1 MEDFPMMKK
10 HTRVLA
16 LGLTCTALLSLATP
30 AMAARQNTSTTPISA
45 SGTTSVTIPSD
56 GTLSFSQIGE
66 RVKAN
71 NLTLKA
77 AQESLKQAKAMD
89 WDDAIDEMEDAI
101 DNLNIQISQLLT
113 GSKAQLE
120 KAQADLAT
128 SLNGISV
135 TDGNLTGLK
144 EVIQNT
150 VTLSTLSSLSQYS
163 QMQAA
168 SLKASKESLED
179 QLDDLKEQKQD
190 YQKTLKDTERQ
201 IDYAADQTISGAESL
216 YLTILSTQL
225 QLDGLKNNTLASTQ
239 RSLQEIELRY
249 QLGQVSKLTL
259 TQVQNGYESLASS
272 ITSLEN
278 TVSTLYSSLQSLMGD
293 VPTGKLR
300 LLDTPSVTA
309 NELSYLNYASDLS
322 KAKEKSYTL
331 YTADRAVEDAE
342 DAMNDARRDEGKNSY
357 QYKMAEYAY
366 QSSLYKKDAAVANFE
381 ASFLNLYK
389 AIAPAQTALAAKQS
403 VLAYEQQMYAVAEK
417 KYQLGN
423 LSANALQDA
432 KDTLDSAQR
441 DVEAA
446 QLDLFTAYHS
456 YDQAVKLGLIS
467 SSNG

>member
-1 MEDFPMMKK
+1 MMKQ
-10 HTRVLA
+10 HTRILA
-16 LGLTCTALLSLATP
+16 LGLTFTALLSLATP

-101 DNLNIQISQLLT
+101 DNLDIQISQLLN
-113 GSKAQLE
+113 GSSAQLE
-120 KAQADLAT
+120 QAKKDLDSSLSSVIT
-128 SLNGISV
+128 SKDDLS
-135 TDGNLTGLK
+135 GLGS
-144 EVIQNT
+144 VIQNT
-150 VTLSTLSSLSQYS
+150 ITVSTLTTLSQYGK
-163 QMQAA
+163 MQAE
-168 SLKASKESLED
+168 SLKSTKESLED

-239 RSLQEIELRY
+239 RSLKEIELRY

-293 VPTGKLR
+293 VPTGKLQ

-331 YTADRAVEDAE
+331 YTADRAVEGAE

-366 QSSLYKKDAAVANFE
+366 QSSIYKKDAAVASFE

-403 VLAYEQQMYAVAEK
+403 ALAYEQQMYAVAEK

-456 YDQAVKLGLIS
+456 YNQAVKLGLVS

>member
-1 MEDFPMMKK
+1 MMKK

-56 GTLSFSQIGE
+56 GTLAFSQIGE

-71 NLTLKA
+71 NLTIKTLNETLK
-77 AQESLKQAKAMD
+77 SMKAMD
-89 WDDAIDEMEDAI
+89 FNDQIKEIEDNIDDIDFAI
-101 DNLNIQISQLLT
+101 DNLKPNILGQLAGAQQNLNNSLGQI
-113 GSKAQLE
+113 KIVDE
-120 KAQADLAT
+120 KI
-128 SLNGISV
+128 SGLNELVTNIIKVSSIS
-135 TDGNLTGLK
+135 TA
-144 EVIQNT
+144 
-150 VTLSTLSSLSQYS
+150 
-163 QMQAA
+163 AA
-168 SLKASKESLED
+168 SIDDTITNLKKQKESLED
-179 QLDDLKEQKQD
+179 ALDDIKEKRED
-190 YQKTLKDTERQ
+190 YKKTIADMERQ
-201 IDYAADQTISGAESL
+201 ISCVEDQVTASAQTIYIA
-216 YLTILSTQL
+216 ILSTQL
-225 QLDGLKNNTLASTQ
+225 QLDALKENTLPSTQ
-239 RSLQEIELRY
+239 RSMKELELRY
-249 QLGQVSKLTL
+249 HLGQVSKLAV
-259 TQVQNGYESLASS
+259 TQMQNVYQSIESS

-278 TVSTLYSSLQSLMGD
+278 SITSLYSTLQSVMGD
-293 VPTGKLR
+293 TPTGKLY
-300 LLDTPSVTA
+300 LLDTPSVSA
-309 NELSYLNYASDLS
+309 NDLSYINYAADLT
-322 KAKEKSYTL
+322 KAKEKSYDL
-331 YTADRAVEDAE
+331 YTAARAVEDAE

-357 QYKMAEYAY
+357 QYKMAEYDY
-366 QSSLYKKDAAVANFE
+366 QSKLYQNDSAVANFE
-381 ASFLNLYK
+381 LSFLNLYR

-403 VLAYEQQMYAVAEK
+403 ALAYEQQMYAVAEK

>member
-1 MEDFPMMKK
+1 MMKK

-56 GTLSFSQIGE
+56 GTLAFSQIGE

-77 AQESLKQAKAMD
+77 AEESLKQAKAMD

-101 DNLNIQISQLLT
+101 DDLDFQISQLLN
-113 GSKAQLE
+113 GSSNQLE
-120 KAQADLAT
+120 IANAALTA
-128 SLNGISV
+128 SLNDVSIS
-135 TDGNLTGLK
+135 GNK
-144 EVIQNT
+144 IQNLDK
-150 VTLSTLSSLSQYS
+150 VIESSINVSMLKTLAQYS
-163 QMQAA
+163 RIQAE
-168 SLKASKESLED
+168 SLKSTKESLED

-239 RSLQEIELRY
+239 RSLKEIELRY

-309 NELSYLNYASDLS
+309 DELSYLNYASDLS
-322 KAKEKSYTL
+322 KAKENSYSL

-366 QSSLYKKDAAVANFE
+366 QSSLYKKDAAVASFE

-403 VLAYEQQMYAVAEK
+403 ALAYEQQMYAVAEK

-456 YDQAVKLGLIS
+456 YDQAVKLGLVS

>member
-1 MEDFPMMKK
+1 MMKQ
-10 HTRVLA
+10 HTRILA

-77 AQESLKQAKAMD
+77 AQESLKQAQAMD
-89 WDDAIDEMEDAI
+89 WNDAIDEMEDAI
-101 DNLNIQISQLLT
+101 DDLDFQISQLLN
-113 GSKAQLE
+113 GSTEQLK
-120 KAQADLAT
+120 KAQADLTT
-128 SLNGISV
+128 SLSEISV
-135 TDGNLTGLK
+135 VDNKLTGLEK
-144 EVIQNT
+144 VIKNT
-150 VTLSTLSSLSQYS
+150 VALSTLSSFSQYS

-179 QLDDLKEQKQD
+179 QLDDLKEQKED
-190 YQKTLKDTERQ
+190 YQKTLADTERQ

-239 RSLQEIELRY
+239 RSLKEIELRY

-309 NELSYLNYASDLS
+309 DELSYLNYASDLS
-322 KAKEKSYTL
+322 KAKENSYSL

-366 QSSLYKKDAAVANFE
+366 QSSIYKKDAAVASFE

-403 VLAYEQQMYAVAEK
+403 ALAYEQQMYAVAEK

-456 YDQAVKLGLIS
+456 YDQAVKLGLVS

>member
-1 MEDFPMMKK
+1 MMKK

-77 AQESLKQAKAMD
+77 AQESLKQAQAMD
-89 WDDAIDEMEDAI
+89 WNDAIDEMEDAI
-101 DNLNIQISQLLT
+101 DDLDFQISQLLN
-113 GSKAQLE
+113 GSTEQLK
-120 KAQADLAT
+120 KAQADLTT
-128 SLNGISV
+128 SLSEISV
-135 TDGNLTGLK
+135 VDNKLTGLEK
-144 EVIQNT
+144 VIKNT
-150 VTLSTLSSLSQYS
+150 VALSTLSSFSQYS

-179 QLDDLKEQKQD
+179 QLDDLKEQKED
-190 YQKTLKDTERQ
+190 YQKTLADTERQ

-239 RSLQEIELRY
+239 RSLKEIELRY

-309 NELSYLNYASDLS
+309 NELSYLNYAADLA

-366 QSSLYKKDAAVANFE
+366 QSSLYKKDAAVASFE

-389 AIAPAQTALAAKQS
+389 AIAPAQSALAAKQS
-403 VLAYEQQMYAVAEK
+403 ALAYEQQMYAVAEK

-456 YDQAVKLGLIS
+456 YDQAVKLGLVS

>member
-1 MEDFPMMKK
+1 MMKK

-16 LGLTCTALLSLATP
+16 LGLTFTALLSLATP

-56 GTLSFSQIGE
+56 GTLAFSQIGE

-77 AQESLKQAKAMD
+77 AEESLKQAKAMD

-101 DNLNIQISQLLT
+101 DNLDIQISQLIN
-113 GSKAQLE
+113 GSSYQLE
-120 KAQADLAT
+120 AANKALT
-128 SLNGISV
+128 ESLGKVSVSEGTIS
-135 TDGNLTGLK
+135 NLPD
-144 EVIQNT
+144 VIKNT
-150 VTLSTLSSLSQYS
+150 ITVSTLQTLSEYGKI
-163 QMQAA
+163 QAE

-239 RSLQEIELRY
+239 RSLKEIELRY

-293 VPTGKLR
+293 VPTGKLQ
-300 LLDTPSVTA
+300 LLDTPSVA
-309 NELSYLNYASDLS
+309 ADELSYLNYASDLS

-366 QSSLYKKDAAVANFE
+366 QSSIYKKDAAVASFE

-389 AIAPAQTALAAKQS
+389 AIAPAQSALAAKQS
-403 VLAYEQQMYAVAEK
+403 ALAYEQQMYAVAEK

-456 YDQAVKLGLIS
+456 YDQAVKLGLVS

>member
-1 MEDFPMMKK
+1 MMKK

-101 DNLNIQISQLLT
+101 DNLDIQISQLLN
-113 GSKAQLE
+113 GSTEQLK
-120 KAQADLAT
+120 KAQADLTT
-128 SLNGISV
+128 SLNEISV
-135 TDGNLTGLK
+135 VDNKLTGLEELIK
-144 EVIQNT
+144 NT
-150 VTLSTLSSLSQYS
+150 VALSTLSSFSQYS

-179 QLDDLKEQKQD
+179 QLDDLKEQKAD
-190 YQKTLKDTERQ
+190 YQKTLADTERQ

-239 RSLQEIELRY
+239 RSLKEIELRY

-293 VPTGKLR
+293 VPTGKLQ

-322 KAKEKSYTL
+322 KAKENSYSL

-366 QSSLYKKDAAVANFE
+366 QSSIYKKDAAVASFE

-403 VLAYEQQMYAVAEK
+403 ALAYEQQMYAVAEK

>member
-1 MEDFPMMKK
+1 MMKK
-10 HTRVLA
+10 HTRILA

-30 AMAARQNTSTTPISA
+30 AMAARQNSSTTPISA

-56 GTLSFSQIGE
+56 GTLAFSQIGE

-77 AQESLKQAKAMD
+77 AEESLKQAKAMD

-101 DNLNIQISQLLT
+101 DNLDIQISQLLN
-113 GSKAQLE
+113 GSTNQ
-120 KAQADLAT
+120 LAT
-128 SLNGISV
+128 ANAALTASLDKVSV
-135 TDGNLTGLK
+135 SGEKIENLGDVINSAINVSMLK
-144 EVIQNT
+144 
-150 VTLSTLSSLSQYS
+150 TLAQYG
-163 QMQAA
+163 QMQAE
-168 SLKASKESLED
+168 SLKSTKESLED

-239 RSLQEIELRY
+239 RSLKEIELRY

-293 VPTGKLR
+293 VPTGKLQ

-366 QSSLYKKDAAVANFE
+366 QSSIYKKDAAVANFE

-403 VLAYEQQMYAVAEK
+403 ALAYEQQMYAVAEK

>member
-1 MEDFPMMKK
+1 MMKQ

-101 DNLNIQISQLLT
+101 DNLDIQISQLLN
-113 GSKAQLE
+113 GSTNQ
-120 KAQADLAT
+120 LAT
-128 SLNGISV
+128 ANAALTASLDKVSV
-135 TDGNLTGLK
+135 SGEKIENLGDVINSAINVSMLK
-144 EVIQNT
+144 
-150 VTLSTLSSLSQYS
+150 TLAQYG
-163 QMQAA
+163 QMQAE
-168 SLKASKESLED
+168 SLKSTKESLED

-239 RSLQEIELRY
+239 RSLKEIELRY

-259 TQVQNGYESLASS
+259 TQVQNGYESLESS

-309 NELSYLNYASDLS
+309 DELSYLNYASDLS
-322 KAKEKSYTL
+322 KAKENSYTL

-366 QSSLYKKDAAVANFE
+366 QSSLYKKDAAVASFE

-389 AIAPAQTALAAKQS
+389 AIAPAQSALAAKQS
-403 VLAYEQQMYAVAEK
+403 ALAYEQQMYAVAEK

-456 YDQAVKLGLIS
+456 YDQAVKLGLLS

>member
-1 MEDFPMMKK
+1 MMKK

-56 GTLSFSQIGE
+56 GTLAFSQIGE

-77 AQESLKQAKAMD
+77 AEESLKQAKAMD

-101 DNLNIQISQLLT
+101 DNLDIQISQLLN
-113 GSKAQLE
+113 GSTNQ
-120 KAQADLAT
+120 LAT
-128 SLNGISV
+128 ANAALTASLDKVSV
-135 TDGNLTGLK
+135 SGEKIENLGDVINSAINVSMLK
-144 EVIQNT
+144 
-150 VTLSTLSSLSQYS
+150 TLAQYG
-163 QMQAA
+163 QMQAE
-168 SLKASKESLED
+168 SLKSTKESLED

-239 RSLQEIELRY
+239 RSLKEIELRY

-259 TQVQNGYESLASS
+259 TQVQNGYESLESS

-309 NELSYLNYASDLS
+309 NELSYLNYAPDLS
-322 KAKEKSYTL
+322 KAKENSYTL

-366 QSSLYKKDAAVANFE
+366 QSSIYKKDAAVANFE

-403 VLAYEQQMYAVAEK
+403 ALAYEQQMYAVAEK

-456 YDQAVKLGLIS
+456 YNQAVKLGLVS

>member
-1 MEDFPMMKK
+1 MMKQ

-77 AQESLKQAKAMD
+77 AQESLKQAQAMD
-89 WDDAIDEMEDAI
+89 WNDAIDEMEDAI
-101 DNLNIQISQLLT
+101 DDLDFQISQLLN
-113 GSKAQLE
+113 GSTEQLK
-120 KAQADLAT
+120 KAQADLTT
-128 SLNGISV
+128 SLSEISV
-135 TDGNLTGLK
+135 VDNKLTGLEK
-144 EVIQNT
+144 VIKNT
-150 VTLSTLSSLSQYS
+150 VALSTLSSFSQYS

-179 QLDDLKEQKQD
+179 QLDDLKEQKED
-190 YQKTLKDTERQ
+190 YQKTLADTERQ

-239 RSLQEIELRY
+239 RSLKEIELRY
-249 QLGQVSKLTL
+249 QLGQVSKLTM

-309 NELSYLNYASDLS
+309 DELSYLNYTSDLS
-322 KAKEKSYTL
+322 KAKENSYSL

-366 QSSLYKKDAAVANFE
+366 QSSIYKKDAAVASFE
-381 ASFLNLYK
+381 TSFLNLYK
-389 AIAPAQTALAAKQS
+389 AIAPAQSALAAKQS
-403 VLAYEQQMYAVAEK
+403 ALAYEQQMYTVAEK

-456 YDQAVKLGLIS
+456 YDQAVKLGLVS

>member
-1 MEDFPMMKK
+1 MMKK
-10 HTRVLA
+10 NTRVLA
-16 LGLTCTALLSLATP
+16 LGLTCTALLSLASP
-30 AMAARQNTSTTPISA
+30 AMAARQNNSTTPISA

-77 AQESLKQAKAMD
+77 AEESLKQAKAMD

-101 DNLNIQISQLLT
+101 DNLDIQISQLLN
-113 GSKAQLE
+113 GSSNQ
-120 KAQADLAT
+120 LAT
-128 SLNGISV
+128 ANAALTASLDKVCVSGEKIEHLGDAINSAINVSM
-135 TDGNLTGLK
+135 LK
-144 EVIQNT
+144 
-150 VTLSTLSSLSQYS
+150 TLAQYG
-163 QMQAA
+163 QMQAE
-168 SLKASKESLED
+168 SLKSSKESLED

-190 YQKTLKDTERQ
+190 YQKTLADTEKQ
-201 IDYAADQTISGAESL
+201 IEYAADQTISGAESL

-239 RSLQEIELRY
+239 RSLKEIELRY
-249 QLGQVSKLTL
+249 QLGQVSRLTL
-259 TQVQNGYESLASS
+259 TQVQNGYESLESS

-309 NELSYLNYASDLS
+309 NELSYLNYSSDLS
-322 KAKEKSYTL
+322 KAKENSYTL
-331 YTADRAVEDAE
+331 YAADRAVEDAE

-366 QSSLYKKDAAVANFE
+366 QSSIYKKDAAVASFE

-403 VLAYEQQMYAVAEK
+403 ALAYEQQMYAVAER

-456 YDQAVKLGLIS
+456 YDQAVKLGLVS

>member
-1 MEDFPMMKK
+1 MMKR
-10 HTRVLA
+10 HIRVLA

-30 AMAARQNTSTTPISA
+30 AMAARQSTSTTPISA

-56 GTLSFSQIGE
+56 GTLAFSQIGE

-101 DNLNIQISQLLT
+101 DNLDIQISQLIN
-113 GSKAQLE
+113 GSSYQLE
-120 KAQADLAT
+120 AANKALT
-128 SLNGISV
+128 ESRGKVSVSEGTIS
-135 TDGNLTGLK
+135 NLPD
-144 EVIQNT
+144 VIKNT
-150 VTLSTLSSLSQYS
+150 ITVSTLQTLSEYGKI
-163 QMQAA
+163 QAE
-168 SLKASKESLED
+168 SLKSTKESLED

-239 RSLQEIELRY
+239 RSLKEIELRY

-366 QSSLYKKDAAVANFE
+366 QSSLYKKDAAVASFE

-403 VLAYEQQMYAVAEK
+403 ALAYEQQMYAVAEK

-456 YDQAVKLGLIS
+456 YDQAVKLGLVS

>member
-1 MEDFPMMKK
+1 MMKK

-56 GTLSFSQIGE
+56 GTLAFSQIGE

-77 AQESLKQAKAMD
+77 AEESLKQAKAMD

-101 DNLNIQISQLLT
+101 DNLDIQISQLLN
-113 GSKAQLE
+113 GSTNQ
-120 KAQADLAT
+120 LAT
-128 SLNGISV
+128 ANAALTASLDKVSV
-135 TDGNLTGLK
+135 SGKKIENLGDVINSAINVSMLK
-144 EVIQNT
+144 
-150 VTLSTLSSLSQYS
+150 TLAQYG
-163 QMQAA
+163 QMQAE
-168 SLKASKESLED
+168 SLKSTKESLED

-239 RSLQEIELRY
+239 RSLKEIELRY
-249 QLGQVSKLTL
+249 QLGQVSRLTL
-259 TQVQNGYESLASS
+259 TQVQNGYESLESS

-309 NELSYLNYASDLS
+309 DELSYLNYASDLS
-322 KAKEKSYTL
+322 KAKENSYSL

-366 QSSLYKKDAAVANFE
+366 QSSIYKKDAAVANFE

-403 VLAYEQQMYAVAEK
+403 ALAYEQQMYAVAEK

-456 YDQAVKLGLIS
+456 YDQAVKLGLVS

>member
-1 MEDFPMMKK
+1 MMKK

-30 AMAARQNTSTTPISA
+30 AMAARQNSSTTPISA

-56 GTLSFSQIGE
+56 GTLAFSQIGE

-71 NLTLKA
+71 NLTLKS

-89 WDDAIDEMEDAI
+89 WNDAIDEMEDAI
-101 DNLNIQISQLLT
+101 DNLDIQISQLLT
-113 GSKAQLE
+113 GSSSQLAEANKAL
-120 KAQADLAT
+120 QASLASVSVSKEGFVDLGDVIKNTIAVST
-128 SLNGISV
+128 
-135 TDGNLTGLK
+135 LT
-144 EVIQNT
+144 
-150 VTLSTLSSLSQYS
+150 TLSEYGKIQVE
-163 QMQAA
+163 
-168 SLKASKESLED
+168 SLKSTKESLED
-179 QLDDLKEQKQD
+179 QLDDLKEQKED
-190 YQKTLKDTERQ
+190 YQKTLADTERQ

-239 RSLQEIELRY
+239 RSLKEIELRY

-259 TQVQNGYESLASS
+259 TQVQNGYESLESS

-322 KAKEKSYTL
+322 KAKENSYSL

-366 QSSLYKKDAAVANFE
+366 QSSLYKKDAAVASFE

-403 VLAYEQQMYAVAEK
+403 ALAYEQQMYAVAEK

>member
-1 MEDFPMMKK
+1 MMKQ

-30 AMAARQNTSTTPISA
+30 AMAARQNSSTTPISA

-77 AQESLKQAKAMD
+77 AQESLKQAQAMD
-89 WDDAIDEMEDAI
+89 WNDAIDEMEDAI
-101 DNLNIQISQLLT
+101 DNLDIQISQLLT
-113 GSKAQLE
+113 GSSSQLAEANKAL
-120 KAQADLAT
+120 QASLASVSVSKEGFVDLGDVIKNTIAVST
-128 SLNGISV
+128 
-135 TDGNLTGLK
+135 LT
-144 EVIQNT
+144 
-150 VTLSTLSSLSQYS
+150 TLSEYGKIQVE
-163 QMQAA
+163 
-168 SLKASKESLED
+168 SLKSTKESLED
-179 QLDDLKEQKQD
+179 QLDDLKEQKED
-190 YQKTLKDTERQ
+190 YQKTLADTERQ

-239 RSLQEIELRY
+239 RSLKEIELRY

-259 TQVQNGYESLASS
+259 TQVQNGYESLESS

-322 KAKEKSYTL
+322 KAKENSYSL

-366 QSSLYKKDAAVANFE
+366 QSSLYKKDAAVASFE

-403 VLAYEQQMYAVAEK
+403 ALAYEQQMYAVAEK

>member
-1 MEDFPMMKK
+1 MMKK

-77 AQESLKQAKAMD
+77 AEESLKQAKAMD

-101 DNLNIQISQLLT
+101 DNLDIQISQLLN
-113 GSKAQLE
+113 GSSAQLE
-120 KAQADLAT
+120 QAKKDLDSSLSSVIT
-128 SLNGISV
+128 SKDDLS
-135 TDGNLTGLK
+135 GLGS
-144 EVIQNT
+144 VIQNT
-150 VTLSTLSSLSQYS
+150 ITVSTLTTLSQYGK
-163 QMQAA
+163 MQAE
-168 SLKASKESLED
+168 SLKSTKESLED

-190 YQKTLKDTERQ
+190 YQKTLNDTERQ
-201 IDYAADQTISGAESL
+201 IGYAADQTISGAESL

-239 RSLQEIELRY
+239 RSLKEIELRY

-309 NELSYLNYASDLS
+309 NELSYLNYASDLA

-331 YTADRAVEDAE
+331 YTADRDVEDAE

-366 QSSLYKKDAAVANFE
+366 QSSIYKKDAAVANFE

-403 VLAYEQQMYAVAEK
+403 ALAYEQQMYAVAEK

-456 YDQAVKLGLIS
+456 YDQAVKLGLVS

>member
-1 MEDFPMMKK
+1 MMKK

-16 LGLTCTALLSLATP
+16 LSLTCTALLSLATP

-101 DNLNIQISQLLT
+101 DNLDIQISQLLN
-113 GSKAQLE
+113 GSTNQ
-120 KAQADLAT
+120 LAT
-128 SLNGISV
+128 ANAALTASLDKVSV
-135 TDGNLTGLK
+135 SGEKIENLGDVINSAINVSMLK
-144 EVIQNT
+144 
-150 VTLSTLSSLSQYS
+150 TLAQYG
-163 QMQAA
+163 QMQAE
-168 SLKASKESLED
+168 SLKSTKESLED

-201 IDYAADQTISGAESL
+201 IGYAADQTISGAESL

-239 RSLQEIELRY
+239 RSWKEIELRY

-259 TQVQNGYESLASS
+259 TQVQNGYESLESS

-309 NELSYLNYASDLS
+309 DELSYLNYASDLS
-322 KAKEKSYTL
+322 KAKENSYSL

-366 QSSLYKKDAAVANFE
+366 QSSIYKKDAAVASFE

-403 VLAYEQQMYAVAEK
+403 ALAYEQQMYAVAEK

-456 YDQAVKLGLIS
+456 YNQAVKLGLVS

>member
-1 MEDFPMMKK
+1 MMKK

-77 AQESLKQAKAMD
+77 AEESLKQAKAMD

-101 DNLNIQISQLLT
+101 DNLDIQISQLLN
-113 GSKAQLE
+113 GSTEQLK
-120 KAQADLAT
+120 KAQADLTT
-128 SLNGISV
+128 SLNRISV
-135 TDGNLTGLK
+135 VDNKLTGLEELIK
-144 EVIQNT
+144 NT
-150 VTLSTLSSLSQYS
+150 VALSTLSSFSQYS

-179 QLDDLKEQKQD
+179 QLDDLKEQKAD
-190 YQKTLKDTERQ
+190 YQKTLADTERQ

-239 RSLQEIELRY
+239 RSLKEIELRY
-249 QLGQVSKLTL
+249 QLGQVSRLTL
-259 TQVQNGYESLASS
+259 TQVQNGYESLESS

-309 NELSYLNYASDLS
+309 DELSYLNYASDLS

-366 QSSLYKKDAAVANFE
+366 QSSIYKKDAAVASFE

-403 VLAYEQQMYAVAEK
+403 ALAYEQQMYAVAEK

-456 YDQAVKLGLIS
+456 YDQAVKLGLLS

>member
-1 MEDFPMMKK
+1 MMKK

-56 GTLSFSQIGE
+56 GTLAFSQIGE

-101 DNLNIQISQLLT
+101 DDLDFQISQLLN
-113 GSKAQLE
+113 GSSAELEAAQKQL
-120 KAQADLAT
+120 QT
-128 SLNGISV
+128 SLANVSISE
-135 TDGNLTGLK
+135 DKISGLDR
-144 EVIQNT
+144 VIANT
-150 VTLSTLSSLSQYS
+150 VALSTLSTLSQYGK
-163 QMQAA
+163 MQAE
-168 SLKASKESLED
+168 SLKSTKESLED

-239 RSLQEIELRY
+239 RSLKEIELRY

-259 TQVQNGYESLASS
+259 TQVQNGYESLESS

-293 VPTGKLR
+293 VPTGKLQ

-309 NELSYLNYASDLS
+309 NELSYLNYASDLA

-366 QSSLYKKDAAVANFE
+366 QSSLYKKDAAVASFE

-403 VLAYEQQMYAVAEK
+403 ALAYEQQMYAVAEK

-441 DVEAA
+441 DVDAA

-456 YDQAVKLGLIS
+456 YDQAVKLGLVS

>member
-1 MEDFPMMKK
+1 MMKQ
-10 HTRVLA
+10 HTRILA

-56 GTLSFSQIGE
+56 GTLAFSQIGE

-77 AQESLKQAKAMD
+77 AEESLKQAKAMD

-101 DNLNIQISQLLT
+101 DNLDIQISQLLN
-113 GSKAQLE
+113 GSSAQLE
-120 KAQADLAT
+120 QAKKDLDSSLSSVIT
-128 SLNGISV
+128 SK
-135 TDGNLTGLK
+135 DNLSGLGS
-144 EVIQNT
+144 VIQNT
-150 VTLSTLSSLSQYS
+150 ITVSTLTTLSQYGK
-163 QMQAA
+163 MQAE
-168 SLKASKESLED
+168 SLKSTKESLED

-201 IDYAADQTISGAESL
+201 IGYAADQTISGAESL

-239 RSLQEIELRY
+239 RSLKEIELRY

-259 TQVQNGYESLASS
+259 TQVQNGYESLESS

-322 KAKEKSYTL
+322 KAKENSYSL

-342 DAMNDARRDEGKNSY
+342 DTMNDARRDEGKNSY

-366 QSSLYKKDAAVANFE
+366 QSSIYKKDAAVASFE

-403 VLAYEQQMYAVAEK
+403 ALAYEQQMYAVAEK

-456 YDQAVKLGLIS
+456 YDQAVKLGLVS

>member
-1 MEDFPMMKK
+1 MMKK

-56 GTLSFSQIGE
+56 GTLAFSQIGE

-101 DNLNIQISQLLT
+101 DNLDIQISQLLN
-113 GSKAQLE
+113 GSTNQ
-120 KAQADLAT
+120 LAT
-128 SLNGISV
+128 ANAALTASLDKVSV
-135 TDGNLTGLK
+135 SGEKIENLGDVINSAINVSMLK
-144 EVIQNT
+144 
-150 VTLSTLSSLSQYS
+150 TLAQYG
-163 QMQAA
+163 QMQAE
-168 SLKASKESLED
+168 SLKSTKESLED

-239 RSLQEIELRY
+239 RSLKEIELRY

-259 TQVQNGYESLASS
+259 TQVQNGYESLESS

-293 VPTGKLR
+293 VPTGKLQ

-322 KAKEKSYTL
+322 KAKENSYTL

-366 QSSLYKKDAAVANFE
+366 QSSIYKKDAAVASFE

-403 VLAYEQQMYAVAEK
+403 ALAYEQQMYAVAEK

-456 YDQAVKLGLIS
+456 YDQAVKLGLVS

>member
-1 MEDFPMMKK
+1 MMKK

-56 GTLSFSQIGE
+56 GTLAFSQIGE

-77 AQESLKQAKAMD
+77 AEESLKQAKAMD

-101 DNLNIQISQLLT
+101 DNLDIQISQLLT

-239 RSLQEIELRY
+239 RSLKEIELRY

-322 KAKEKSYTL
+322 KAKENSYSL

-366 QSSLYKKDAAVANFE
+366 QSSIYKKDAAVANFE

-403 VLAYEQQMYAVAEK
+403 ALAYEQQMYAVAEK

-456 YDQAVKLGLIS
+456 YDQAVKLGLVS

>member
-1 MEDFPMMKK
+1 MMKK

-77 AQESLKQAKAMD
+77 AEESLKQAKAMD

-101 DNLNIQISQLLT
+101 DNLDIQISQLLN
-113 GSKAQLE
+113 GSTNQ
-120 KAQADLAT
+120 LAT
-128 SLNGISV
+128 ANAALTASLDKVSV
-135 TDGNLTGLK
+135 SGKKIENLGDVINSAINVSMLK
-144 EVIQNT
+144 
-150 VTLSTLSSLSQYS
+150 TLAQYG
-163 QMQAA
+163 QMQAE
-168 SLKASKESLED
+168 SLKSTKESLED

-239 RSLQEIELRY
+239 RSLKVIELRY

-293 VPTGKLR
+293 IPTGKLQ

-322 KAKEKSYTL
+322 KAKENSYTL

-366 QSSLYKKDAAVANFE
+366 QSSIYKKDAAVASFE

-403 VLAYEQQMYAVAEK
+403 ALAYEQQMYAVAEK

-456 YDQAVKLGLIS
+456 YDQAVKLGLVS

>member
-1 MEDFPMMKK
+1 MMKK

-56 GTLSFSQIGE
+56 GTLAFSQIGE

-101 DNLNIQISQLLT
+101 DNLDIQISQLLT

-135 TDGNLTGLK
+135 KDGNLTGLK

-239 RSLQEIELRY
+239 RSLKEIELRY

-259 TQVQNGYESLASS
+259 TQVQNGYESLESS

-309 NELSYLNYASDLS
+309 NELSYLNYASDLA
-322 KAKEKSYTL
+322 KAKENSYTL

-366 QSSLYKKDAAVANFE
+366 QSSIYKKDAAVASFE

-403 VLAYEQQMYAVAEK
+403 ALAYEQQMYAVAEK

-456 YDQAVKLGLIS
+456 YDQAVKLGLVS

>member
-1 MEDFPMMKK
+1 MMKQ
-10 HTRVLA
+10 HTRILA

-56 GTLSFSQIGE
+56 GTLAFSQIGE

-77 AQESLKQAKAMD
+77 AEESLKQVKAMD

-101 DNLNIQISQLLT
+101 DNLDIQISQLIN
-113 GSKAQLE
+113 GSSYQLE
-120 KAQADLAT
+120 AANKALT
-128 SLNGISV
+128 ESLGKVSVSEGTIS
-135 TDGNLTGLK
+135 NLPD
-144 EVIQNT
+144 VIKNT
-150 VTLSTLSSLSQYS
+150 ITVSTLQTLSEYGKI
-163 QMQAA
+163 QAE

-239 RSLQEIELRY
+239 RSLKEIELRY

-259 TQVQNGYESLASS
+259 TQVQNGYESLESS

-309 NELSYLNYASDLS
+309 NELSYLNYASDLA
-322 KAKEKSYTL
+322 KAKENSYTL

-403 VLAYEQQMYAVAEK
+403 ALAYEQQMYAVAEK

>member
-1 MEDFPMMKK
+1 MMKK

-56 GTLSFSQIGE
+56 GTLAFSQIGE

-77 AQESLKQAKAMD
+77 AEESLKQAKAMD

-101 DNLNIQISQLLT
+101 DNLDIQISQLLT

-239 RSLQEIELRY
+239 RSLKEIELRY

-322 KAKEKSYTL
+322 KAKENSYTL

-366 QSSLYKKDAAVANFE
+366 QSSLYKKDAAVASFE

-403 VLAYEQQMYAVAEK
+403 ALAYEQQMYAVAEK

-456 YDQAVKLGLIS
+456 YNQAVKLGLVS

>member
-1 MEDFPMMKK
+1 MMKQ

-16 LGLTCTALLSLATP
+16 LGLTFTALLSLATP
-30 AMAARQNTSTTPISA
+30 AMAARQNSSTTPISA

-56 GTLSFSQIGE
+56 GTLAFSQIGE

-77 AQESLKQAKAMD
+77 AEESLKQAKAMD

-101 DNLNIQISQLLT
+101 DNLDIQISQLLN
-113 GSKAQLE
+113 GSSAQLE
-120 KAQADLAT
+120 QAKKDLDSSLSSVIT
-128 SLNGISV
+128 SK
-135 TDGNLTGLK
+135 DNLSGLGS
-144 EVIQNT
+144 VIQNT
-150 VTLSTLSSLSQYS
+150 ITVSTLTTLSQYGK
-163 QMQAA
+163 MQAE
-168 SLKASKESLED
+168 SLKSTKESLED

-239 RSLQEIELRY
+239 RSLKEIELRY

-259 TQVQNGYESLASS
+259 TQVQNGYESLESS

-309 NELSYLNYASDLS
+309 DELSYLNYASDLS
-322 KAKEKSYTL
+322 KAKENSYSL
-331 YTADRAVEDAE
+331 YTADRAVEDAV

-366 QSSLYKKDAAVANFE
+366 QSSIYKKDAAVASFE

-403 VLAYEQQMYAVAEK
+403 ALAYEQQMYAVAEK

-456 YDQAVKLGLIS
+456 YDQAVKLGLVS

>member
-1 MEDFPMMKK
+1 MMKK

-101 DNLNIQISQLLT
+101 DNLDIQISQLLN
-113 GSKAQLE
+113 GSTEQLK
-120 KAQADLAT
+120 KAQADLTT
-128 SLNGISV
+128 SLNRISV
-135 TDGNLTGLK
+135 VDNKLTGLEELIK
-144 EVIQNT
+144 NT
-150 VTLSTLSSLSQYS
+150 VALSTLSSFSQYS

-179 QLDDLKEQKQD
+179 QLDDLKEQKAD
-190 YQKTLKDTERQ
+190 YQKTLADTERQ

-239 RSLQEIELRY
+239 RSLKEIELRY

-309 NELSYLNYASDLS
+309 NELSYLNYASDLA

-331 YTADRAVEDAE
+331 YTANRAVEDAE

-366 QSSLYKKDAAVANFE
+366 QSSLYKKDAAVASFE

-403 VLAYEQQMYAVAEK
+403 ALAYEQQMYAVAKK

-456 YDQAVKLGLIS
+456 YDQAVKLGLVS

>member
-1 MEDFPMMKK
+1 MMKQ

-77 AQESLKQAKAMD
+77 AQESLKQAQAMD
-89 WDDAIDEMEDAI
+89 WNDAIDEMEDAI
-101 DNLNIQISQLLT
+101 DDLDFQISQLLN
-113 GSKAQLE
+113 GSTEQLK
-120 KAQADLAT
+120 KAQADLTT
-128 SLNGISV
+128 SLSEISV
-135 TDGNLTGLK
+135 VDNKLTGLEK
-144 EVIQNT
+144 VIKNT
-150 VTLSTLSSLSQYS
+150 VALSTLSSFSQYS

-179 QLDDLKEQKQD
+179 QLDDLKEQKED
-190 YQKTLKDTERQ
+190 YQKTLADTERQ

-239 RSLQEIELRY
+239 RSLKEIELRY

-259 TQVQNGYESLASS
+259 TQVQNGYESLESS

-309 NELSYLNYASDLS
+309 NELSYLNYAPDLS
-322 KAKEKSYTL
+322 KAKENSYTL

-366 QSSLYKKDAAVANFE
+366 QSSIYKKDAAVANFE

-403 VLAYEQQMYAVAEK
+403 ALAYEQQMYAVAEK

-441 DVEAA
+441 DVDAA

-456 YDQAVKLGLIS
+456 YDQAVKLGLVS

>member
-1 MEDFPMMKK
+1 MMKQ

-77 AQESLKQAKAMD
+77 AQESLKQAQAMD
-89 WDDAIDEMEDAI
+89 WNDAIDEMEDAI
-101 DNLNIQISQLLT
+101 DDLDFQISQLLN
-113 GSKAQLE
+113 GSTEQLK
-120 KAQADLAT
+120 KAQADLTT
-128 SLNGISV
+128 SLSEISV
-135 TDGNLTGLK
+135 VDNKLTGLEK
-144 EVIQNT
+144 VIKNT
-150 VTLSTLSSLSQYS
+150 VALSTLSSFSQYS

-179 QLDDLKEQKQD
+179 QLDDLKEQKED
-190 YQKTLKDTERQ
+190 YQKTLADTERQ

-239 RSLQEIELRY
+239 RSLKEIELRY

-259 TQVQNGYESLASS
+259 TQVQNGYESLESS

-309 NELSYLNYASDLS
+309 NELSYLNYAPDLS
-322 KAKEKSYTL
+322 KAKENSYTL

-366 QSSLYKKDAAVANFE
+366 QSSIYKKDAAVANFE

-403 VLAYEQQMYAVAEK
+403 ALAYEQQMYAVAEK

-456 YDQAVKLGLIS
+456 YDQAVKLGLVS

>member
-1 MEDFPMMKK
+1 MMKK

-30 AMAARQNTSTTPISA
+30 AMAARQNSSTTPISA

-56 GTLSFSQIGE
+56 GTLAFSQIGE

-77 AQESLKQAKAMD
+77 AEESLKQAKAMD

-101 DNLNIQISQLLT
+101 DNTESLGKVSVSEGTIS
-113 GSKAQLE
+113 
-120 KAQADLAT
+120 
-128 SLNGISV
+128 
-135 TDGNLTGLK
+135 NLPD
-144 EVIQNT
+144 VIKNT
-150 VTLSTLSSLSQYS
+150 ITVSTLQTLSEYGKI
-163 QMQAA
+163 QAE

-239 RSLQEIELRY
+239 RSLKEIELRY

-293 VPTGKLR
+293 VPTGKLQ

-309 NELSYLNYASDLS
+309 NELSYLNYASDLA

-366 QSSLYKKDAAVANFE
+366 QSSIYKKDAAVANFE

-403 VLAYEQQMYAVAEK
+403 ALAYEQQMYAVAEK

-456 YDQAVKLGLIS
+456 YDQAVKLGLVS

>member
-1 MEDFPMMKK
+1 MMKK

-56 GTLSFSQIGE
+56 GTLAFSQIGE

-77 AQESLKQAKAMD
+77 AEESLKQAKAMD

-101 DNLNIQISQLLT
+101 DNLDIQISQLLN
-113 GSKAQLE
+113 GSSAQLE
-120 KAQADLAT
+120 QAKKDL
-128 SLNGISV
+128 
-135 TDGNLTGLK
+135 D
-144 EVIQNT
+144 
-150 VTLSTLSSLSQYS
+150 SSLSSIITSTEGLSGLGDVIKNTITVSTLTTLSQYGK
-163 QMQAA
+163 MQAE
-168 SLKASKESLED
+168 SLKSTKESLED

-239 RSLQEIELRY
+239 RSLKEIELRY

-293 VPTGKLR
+293 VPTGKLQ

-322 KAKEKSYTL
+322 KAKEIG
-331 YTADRAVEDAE
+331 RAHV
-342 DAMNDARRDEGKNSY
+342 
-357 QYKMAEYAY
+357 
-366 QSSLYKKDAAVANFE
+366 
-381 ASFLNLYK
+381 
-389 AIAPAQTALAAKQS
+389 
-403 VLAYEQQMYAVAEK
+403 
-417 KYQLGN
+417 
-423 LSANALQDA
+423 
-432 KDTLDSAQR
+432 
-441 DVEAA
+441 
-446 QLDLFTAYHS
+446 
-456 YDQAVKLGLIS
+456 
-467 SSNG
+467 

>member
-1 MEDFPMMKK
+1 MMKK

-101 DNLNIQISQLLT
+101 DNLDIQISQLLT

-128 SLNGISV
+128 SLNRISV

-239 RSLQEIELRY
+239 RSLKEIELRY

-259 TQVQNGYESLASS
+259 TQVQNGYESLESS

-309 NELSYLNYASDLS
+309 DELSYLNYASDLS
-322 KAKEKSYTL
+322 KAKENSYTL

-366 QSSLYKKDAAVANFE
+366 QSSIYKKDAAVASFE

-403 VLAYEQQMYAVAEK
+403 ALAYEQQMYAVAEK

-423 LSANALQDA
+423 LSANALQDE

-456 YDQAVKLGLIS
+456 YNQAVKLGLVS

>member
-1 MEDFPMMKK
+1 MMKQ

-30 AMAARQNTSTTPISA
+30 AMAARQSTSTTPISA

-56 GTLSFSQIGE
+56 GTLAFSQIGE

-101 DNLNIQISQLLT
+101 DNLDIQISQLLN
-113 GSKAQLE
+113 GSTNQ
-120 KAQADLAT
+120 LAT
-128 SLNGISV
+128 ANAALTASLDKVSV
-135 TDGNLTGLK
+135 SGEKIENLGDVINSAINVSMLK
-144 EVIQNT
+144 
-150 VTLSTLSSLSQYS
+150 TLAQYG
-163 QMQAA
+163 QMQAE
-168 SLKASKESLED
+168 SLKSTKESLED

-239 RSLQEIELRY
+239 RSLKEIELRY

-322 KAKEKSYTL
+322 KAKENSYTL

-366 QSSLYKKDAAVANFE
+366 QSSIYKKDAAVANFE

-403 VLAYEQQMYAVAEK
+403 ALAYEQQMYAVAEK

>member
-1 MEDFPMMKK
+1 MMKK

-16 LGLTCTALLSLATP
+16 LGLTFTALLSLATP

-77 AQESLKQAKAMD
+77 AQESLKQAQAMD
-89 WDDAIDEMEDAI
+89 WNDAIDEMEDAI
-101 DNLNIQISQLLT
+101 DDLDFQISQLLN
-113 GSKAQLE
+113 GSTEQLK
-120 KAQADLAT
+120 KAQADLTT
-128 SLNGISV
+128 SLSRISV
-135 TDGNLTGLK
+135 VDNKLTGLEK
-144 EVIQNT
+144 VIKNT
-150 VTLSTLSSLSQYS
+150 VALSTLSSFSQYS

-179 QLDDLKEQKQD
+179 QLDDLKEQKED
-190 YQKTLKDTERQ
+190 YQKTLADTERQ

-239 RSLQEIELRY
+239 RSLKEIELRH

-259 TQVQNGYESLASS
+259 TQVQNGYESLESS
-272 ITSLEN
+272 IISLEN

-309 NELSYLNYASDLS
+309 DELSYLNYASDLS
-322 KAKEKSYTL
+322 KAKENSYSL

-366 QSSLYKKDAAVANFE
+366 QSSIYKKDAAVASFE

-403 VLAYEQQMYAVAEK
+403 ALAYEQQMYAVAEK

-456 YDQAVKLGLIS
+456 YDQAVKLGLLS

>member
-1 MEDFPMMKK
+1 MMKK

-77 AQESLKQAKAMD
+77 AEESLKQAKAMD

-101 DNLNIQISQLLT
+101 DNLDIQISQLLN
-113 GSKAQLE
+113 GSTEQLK
-120 KAQADLAT
+120 KAQADLTT
-128 SLNGISV
+128 SLNRISV
-135 TDGNLTGLK
+135 VDNKLTGLEELIK
-144 EVIQNT
+144 NT
-150 VTLSTLSSLSQYS
+150 VALSTLSSFSQYS

-179 QLDDLKEQKQD
+179 QLDDLKEQKAD
-190 YQKTLKDTERQ
+190 YQKTLADTERQ

-239 RSLQEIELRY
+239 RSLKEIELRY

-259 TQVQNGYESLASS
+259 TQVQNGYESLESS

-322 KAKEKSYTL
+322 KAKENSYTL

-366 QSSLYKKDAAVANFE
+366 QSSIYKKDAAVANFE

-403 VLAYEQQMYAVAEK
+403 ALAYEQQMYAVAEK